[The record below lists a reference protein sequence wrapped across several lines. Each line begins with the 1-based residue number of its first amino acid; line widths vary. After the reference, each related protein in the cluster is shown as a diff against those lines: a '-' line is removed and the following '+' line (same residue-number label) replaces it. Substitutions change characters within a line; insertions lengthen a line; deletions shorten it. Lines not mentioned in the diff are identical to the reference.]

1 MNDIAHSE
9 TTDKRAA
16 RPLATFLCLQVAL
29 LAAGSGWAA
38 YRTEQLRN
46 ERALPAARDEP
57 LQIGPLYDWP
67 DVINDDQL
75 AATLGKLVPRFA
87 DPSRV
92 KVSTLEHALRFWSA
106 AAEFSDPECLSGEQI
121 CAILL
126 DHARFAAT
134 YGPNAQPL
142 LIDTTP
148 GVRLRVQEGLATSS
162 HQDHS
167 LAALAEIG
175 THLDRPV
182 AAPNRQTT
190 VRALLEQSL
199 RDFSLNQVEYEWSAL
214 SYVLY
219 LPAIDR
225 WVTSEGQRVTFDQL
239 AERIMRQRLPQGV
252 CYGHHRMHAL
262 VMLLRVDDQARI
274 LSDPSR
280 TRIVEYVKDVTA
292 RLVERQHSDGYW
304 TREWS
309 GEPID
314 EPAERTTQA
323 MLQEQI
329 LATGHPLEWWAL
341 APAELHPPREV
352 VARAGQWIVRTIEQL
367 TPEQVEELYSPLSHA
382 GRALALWRGRMPAE
396 IVSTRP

>member
-1 MNDIAHSE
+1 
-9 TTDKRAA
+9 
-16 RPLATFLCLQVAL
+16 
-29 LAAGSGWAA
+29 
-38 YRTEQLRN
+38 
-46 ERALPAARDEP
+46 
-57 LQIGPLYDWP
+57 
-67 DVINDDQL
+67 
-75 AATLGKLVPRFA
+75 
-87 DPSRV
+87 
-92 KVSTLEHALRFWSA
+92 
-106 AAEFSDPECLSGEQI
+106 
-121 CAILL
+121 LL
-126 DHARFAAT
+126 DHTRFAAT
-134 YGPNAQPL
+134 YGSSAQPL

-175 THLDRPV
+175 TSLDRPV

-214 SYVLY
+214 SYLLY
-219 LPAIDR
+219 LPPIDR
-225 WVTSEGQRVTFDQL
+225 WVTSEGQRVTFDRL

-262 VMLLRVDDQARI
+262 VMLLRVDDETRM
-274 LSDPSR
+274 LNDPTR
-280 TRIVEYVKDVTA
+280 TRIVEYLKDVTA
-292 RLVERQHSDGYW
+292 RLVERQHPDGYW

-314 EPAERTTQA
+314 EPADRSPHA

-341 APAELHPPREV
+341 APEELHPPREA
-352 VARAGQWIVRTIEQL
+352 VARAAQWIVQTIEQL
-367 TPEQVEELYSPLSHA
+367 TPAQVEELYSPLSHA

-396 IVSTRP
+396 VVSVRP